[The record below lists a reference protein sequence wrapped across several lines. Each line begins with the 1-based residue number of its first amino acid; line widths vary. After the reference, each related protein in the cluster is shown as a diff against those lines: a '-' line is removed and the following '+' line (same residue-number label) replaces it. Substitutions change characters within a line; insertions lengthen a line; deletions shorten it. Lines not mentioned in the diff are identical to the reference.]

1 MQNKSIPDQ
10 HRKRLE
16 TLAGF
21 IREYRINE
29 GMTRNDLH
37 QNLNLHVNSIVRAE
51 NAKNISLLTLFEIV
65 DTLDL
70 NLKDLFWDI
79 E

>member
-1 MQNKSIPDQ
+1 
-10 HRKRLE
+10 
-16 TLAGF
+16 
-21 IREYRINE
+21 
-29 GMTRNDLH
+29 MTRNDLH

-51 NAKNISLLTLFEIV
+51 NAKNISLFTLFEIV

-79 E
+79 EKEPYSKVFEIGRIILTS